1 MMEEIDISKIST
13 ADLLMEL
20 KKREVKYVRDDKK
33 DRLKTKWENNF
44 AYDVYKITK
53 VVETNKFNRNPR
65 VGELHRCV
73 VNDVVGLIS
82 MEERL
87 RGYYYIVEG
96 EKVQDRDSWEDYIL
110 NLDPNTIVSEDVPY
124 WEEFYQEL
132 QKKGVGG

>member
-1 MMEEIDISKIST
+1 MSKEEIDLSKIST

-33 DRLKTKWENNF
+33 DRLKTKWESNF
-44 AYDVYKITK
+44 TCDVYKITK
-53 VVETNKFNRNPR
+53 VIETDGFNRSPR
-65 VGELHRCV
+65 VGELHRCIV
-73 VNDVVGLIS
+73 HDVVGLIS

-124 WEEFYQEL
+124 WEEFYKEIKL
-132 QKKGVGG
+132 KT